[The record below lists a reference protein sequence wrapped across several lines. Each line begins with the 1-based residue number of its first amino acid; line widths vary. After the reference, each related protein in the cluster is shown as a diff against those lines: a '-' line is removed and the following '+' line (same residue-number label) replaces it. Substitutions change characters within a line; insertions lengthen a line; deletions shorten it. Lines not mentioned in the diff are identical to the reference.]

1 MIDADLGGWRRLE
14 RRGRVRRVT
23 VGPVLSQ
30 VLAVAALVAAVVV
43 AVARPFGVPEA
54 AGAVPAAALVVA
66 TGALPAAQA
75 LDEVR
80 RLAPTV
86 AFLGAVLVLADL
98 ADRAGLFAAAG
109 ARLVAVSR
117 GAPVPFLRLVFG
129 VGAAVTAVLS
139 LDATVVLLTPVV
151 LLAAA
156 RSRLRPA
163 PHVYACGH
171 LANSASLLLPVS
183 NLTNLVVYRTG
194 GLSFGRFTALMA
206 APWAVTLALE
216 YAVIRRSFTADLD
229 TPGRALPAGG
239 LPDDGDV
246 PLPRYPLVV
255 IGLTLAGF
263 AAASYAGVDPAVVAA
278 LGAAALA
285 VPLLRDRRATPASVV
300 RAASPSFLAFVLGLG
315 VVVRAVADGGLGAAV
330 SRAVPDSSTLPALLA
345 VAGLAAVLAN
355 LVNNVPAVLVLLPA
369 LAAAGTPALLA
380 GLLGV
385 NLGPNLTYTGSLA
398 TLLWRRVV
406 RAGGGPVS
414 HADFVRLG
422 LRTVPLTLVAAT
434 VALWAGL
441 RVAGAA

>member
-1 MIDADLGGWRRLE
+1 M
-14 RRGRVRRVT
+14 
-23 VGPVLSQ
+23 LSQ

-216 YAVIRRSFTADLD
+216 YAVIRRSFTTDLD
-229 TPGRALPAGG
+229 APARALPAGG
-239 LPDDGDV
+239 TEGDV
-246 PLPRYPLVV
+246 PLPRYPLLV

-263 AAASYAGVDPAVVAA
+263 ATASYAGVDPAVVAA

-285 VPLLRDRRATPASVV
+285 VPLLRDRRATPASLV
-300 RAASPSFLAFVLGLG
+300 RASSPAFLAFVLGLG

-330 SRAVPDSSTLPALLA
+330 SRAVPDSTTLPALLV
-345 VAGLAAVLAN
+345 VAGVAAVLAN
-355 LVNNVPAVLVLLPA
+355 LVNNLPAVLVLLPA

-398 TLLWRRVV
+398 TLLWRRVL
-406 RAGGGPVS
+406 REREAEPPLGE
-414 HADFVRLG
+414 FLRLG
-422 LRTVPLTLVAAT
+422 AITVPPILVLAT
-434 VALWAGL
+434 VALWL
-441 RVAGAA
+441 VS

>member
-1 MIDADLGGWRRLE
+1 
-14 RRGRVRRVT
+14 
-23 VGPVLSQ
+23 VLSQ

-216 YAVIRRSFTADLD
+216 YAVIRRSFTTDLD
-229 TPGRALPAGG
+229 APARALPAGG
-239 LPDDGDV
+239 TEGDV
-246 PLPRYPLVV
+246 PLPRYPLLV

-263 AAASYAGVDPAVVAA
+263 ATASYAGVDPAVVAA

-285 VPLLRDRRATPASVV
+285 VPLLRDRRATPASLV
-300 RAASPSFLAFVLGLG
+300 RASSPAFLAFVLGLG

-330 SRAVPDSSTLPALLA
+330 SRAVPDSTTLPALLV
-345 VAGLAAVLAN
+345 VAGVAAVLAN
-355 LVNNVPAVLVLLPA
+355 LVNNLPAVLVLLPA

>member
-1 MIDADLGGWRRLE
+1 
-14 RRGRVRRVT
+14 
-23 VGPVLSQ
+23 VLFQ

-216 YAVIRRSFTADLD
+216 YAVIRRSFTTDLD
-229 TPGRALPAGG
+229 APARALPAGG
-239 LPDDGDV
+239 TEGDV
-246 PLPRYPLVV
+246 PLPRYPLLV

-263 AAASYAGVDPAVVAA
+263 ATASYAGVDPAVVAA

-285 VPLLRDRRATPASVV
+285 VPLLRDRRATPASLV
-300 RAASPSFLAFVLGLG
+300 RASSPAFLAFVLGLG

-330 SRAVPDSSTLPALLA
+330 SRAVPDSTTLPALLV
-345 VAGLAAVLAN
+345 VAGVAAVLAN
-355 LVNNVPAVLVLLPA
+355 LVNNLPAVLVLLPA